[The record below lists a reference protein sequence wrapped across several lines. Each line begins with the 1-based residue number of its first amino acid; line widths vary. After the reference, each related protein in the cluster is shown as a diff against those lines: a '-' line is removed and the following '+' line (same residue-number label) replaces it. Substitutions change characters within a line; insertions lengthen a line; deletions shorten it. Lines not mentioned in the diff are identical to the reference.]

1 MSDEHLE
8 PRDGQHGEGSPFA
21 PADPLAGA
29 PIVARKSTPIDDLLR
44 EQQELDRK
52 LNAPELEAAARR
64 RGASG
69 DQPPATSTVVGEYDG
84 LGEYDDPEAALEVP
98 ARRRKRKMNP
108 LLEWLIVV
116 AVAITSA
123 LVVRAYVVQQFAVEG
138 ESMMST
144 LHDGDR
150 VLVNRLSYRLH
161 DPRRGDVVVLRK
173 FDAAAERDLI
183 KRVIG
188 LPGETIEVKNCV
200 VYINDVPLDEPYLD
214 PEIQTRD
221 GCGTEQTPTVV
232 PPGQVFVLGDHRGR
246 SSDSRAFGAVPDE
259 LLIGRAFVIIW
270 PVGDWAWL

>member
-1 MSDEHLE
+1 MSDEQ
-8 PRDGQHGEGSPFA
+8 RAD
-21 PADPLAGA
+21 PAAVPGVAVDPLANGGYSTTGGMAGA
-29 PIVARKSTPIDDLLR
+29 LDGGQVAGRRTTQIDDLLV

-52 LNAPELEAAARR
+52 LNAPDVSGRQQRAEADDEVLDGVEAA
-64 RGASG
+64 
-69 DQPPATSTVVGEYDG
+69 
-84 LGEYDDPEAALEVP
+84 P
-98 ARRRKRKMNP
+98 ARQPRKKRRMNP

-123 LVVRAYVVQQFAVEG
+123 LLVRAYVVQQFAVEG

-144 LHDGDR
+144 LHNGDR

-173 FDAAAERDLI
+173 IEGATAERDLI

-188 LPGETIEVKNCV
+188 LPGETVEVKSCI

-214 PEIQTRD
+214 PLIQARD
-221 GCGTEQTPTVV
+221 GCGQDQSTTVV
-232 PPGQVFVLGDHRGR
+232 PPGEVFVLGDHRGK
-246 SSDSRAFGAVPDE
+246 SSDSRLFGAVNYGD
-259 LLIGRAFVIIW
+259 LIGRAFVIIW